1 MDARSQLLKNSA
13 QFFSFTKGASGPKT
27 AVRLLCKLHSA
38 ASSTSCKI
46 GESDLNLN
54 KLKNAICNKTDLSIT
69 TRILKKLAGARMQY
83 CVSLLTFFTLHKS
96 EPKDKSWYPGREQA
110 PVV

>member
-13 QFFSFTKGASGPKT
+13 QFFSFTKRASGPKI

-54 KLKNAICNKTDLSIT
+54 KLKNAICNKTDLLSIT
-69 TRILKKLAGARMQY
+69 TRILKK
-83 CVSLLTFFTLHKS
+83 
-96 EPKDKSWYPGREQA
+96 
-110 PVV
+110 